1 MGIFNEQSFDHPF
14 AKGIQGAPGVGF
26 SLTANG
32 NYDINKKRL
41 TNVGSPS
48 DNNDAA
54 TKKYVDDN
62 SSGSVTTSQLTVD
75 SDIDM
80 KDTYRIKNLSTPL
93 DGKDPATK
101 IYVDNTFV
109 DRDGSYP
116 MKGNLDINNKRIYN
130 LPFPTGNNQPA
141 TQGFTDLKYLHL
153 DGTVP
158 MGQNLNMN
166 NKNINHLR
174 PPTSDTDAAT
184 KKYVD
189 ESIPDTSS
197 FIKKDGSV

>member
-41 TNVGSPS
+41 TNVGAPI
-48 DNNDAA
+48 NNEDSA

-62 SSGSVTTSQLTVD
+62 SSRSLTTTRLTVD
-75 SDIDM
+75 SNIDM
-80 KDTYRIKNLSTPL
+80 KNTYRITNLSTPL

-166 NKNINHLR
+166 NK
-174 PPTSDTDAAT
+174 
-184 KKYVD
+184 KYK
-189 ESIPDTSS
+189 S
-197 FIKKDGSV
+197 FKTTN